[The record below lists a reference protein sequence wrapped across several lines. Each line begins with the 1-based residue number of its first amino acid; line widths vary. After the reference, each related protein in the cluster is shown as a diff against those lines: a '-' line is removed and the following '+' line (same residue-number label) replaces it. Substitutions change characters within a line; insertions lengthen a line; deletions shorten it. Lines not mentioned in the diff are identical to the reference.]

1 MIARVI
7 VDRLTQMEFAY
18 FARGDK
24 DKRRISKIRFAE
36 MVATPGALY
45 YRVDTIRLPRGIRTA
60 ALEDPEVLRDL
71 SLAVRAPVTTYTH
84 YEHGFWIIVERAEG
98 LASVPR
104 FVRWEE
110 VKQPAAPFGF
120 PLGIGVNKRQYSADL
135 RELPHLLVAG
145 ATGYGKSMML
155 HNILISLLSKNPARL
170 LKVYLADM
178 KGGAE
183 LSFYRSLPHVAGFAR
198 EPGEAMDIL
207 RLLYTEMEKRF
218 QLLEKE
224 RVTDLGKLN
233 QRAAMAGV
241 WDDQVPYILF
251 MCDELANLM
260 LARRYR
266 QEAEDML
273 ANLAAMGR
281 APGVHLVAATQ
292 RPSVD
297 VVTGL
302 IKANFP
308 ARVAFHCA
316 SQADSRTIIDTSD
329 AAGLGIP
336 GRMVYVREQARRVLQ
351 APYLEHQQILDAIRA
366 IGCGEEFRP
375 VVREGVTIEDIIKWA
390 LQNGTVVRIGRDRQ
404 GRTLSV
410 EKVYGAFRGQI
421 AYHTLKQLLLVAED
435 KVFEVDGRFYKI
447 TSRDGRG
454 TRVIE
459 EVEHGNGNQPGVV
472 IGAGAGHPVPA
483 DVR

>member
-1 MIARVI
+1 M
-7 VDRLTQMEFAY
+7 
-18 FARGDK
+18 
-24 DKRRISKIRFAE
+24 
-36 MVATPGALY
+36 
-45 YRVDTIRLPRGIRTA
+45 PRGVRTA

-110 VKQPAAPFGF
+110 IKQPAAQFAF

-155 HNILISLLSKNPARL
+155 HNILISIMGKNPARML
-170 LKVYLADM
+170 RVYLADM

-183 LSFYRSLPHVAGFAR
+183 LSFYRALPHVAGFAR
-198 EPGEAMDIL
+198 EPGEAMDLL
-207 RLLYTEMEKRF
+207 RHLYSEMEKRF
-218 QLLEKE
+218 QLLERE

-233 QRAAMAGV
+233 QRAAIAQA
-241 WDDQVPYILF
+241 WDDQVPYVLF
-251 MCDELANLM
+251 VCDELANLM
-260 LARRYR
+260 LNRRYR
-266 QEAEDML
+266 QEAEDLL
-273 ANLAAMGR
+273 AHLAAMGR
-281 APGVHLVAATQ
+281 APGIHLVAATQ

-308 ARVAFHCA
+308 ARIAFHCA
-316 SQADSRTIIDTSD
+316 SQADSRTIIDTGD

-336 GRMVYVREQARRVLQ
+336 GRMVYVREQARRLLQ

-366 IGCGEEFRP
+366 IEQGEEFRP
-375 VVREGVTIEDIIKWA
+375 AATEEVSAEVLIRWA
-390 LQNGTVVRIGRDRQ
+390 LQNGG
-404 GRTLSV
+404 TLTIDKAYQ
-410 EKVYGAFRGQI
+410 EFRGRI
-421 AYHTLKQLLLVAED
+421 SYGKLFELLRSMD
-435 KVFEVDGRFYKI
+435 GRVFEVDGRKWMVHPGK
-447 TSRDGRG
+447 RRRNR
-454 TRVIE
+454 RVE
-459 EVEHGNGNQPGVV
+459 EVASGNGNQPGAI
-472 IGAGAGHPVPA
+472 IGASAGNPVLA